1 MHNDP
6 DLRRCLNKRVISFC
20 PPYSEEVAKAQ
31 EWLLTG
37 TGTVPSAR
45 ALACTVDG
53 YARHPGVEALCSW
66 AWTQVPLL
74 KTTPIEL
81 FSTQDLLDLLF
92 FFNRAD
98 RFVENTWEA
107 HASEIDTIVKA
118 IARRVAERKVTD
130 DTAPRP
136 SLNTYWVV
144 PNNFLAGEYPGDKDP
159 GNAREKINRF
169 LEVGVRHFID
179 LTEFGESGLLPY
191 EAILSEECRVAG
203 IPATYQRLPIRDNS
217 VPSDASHLAGI
228 LLTIDRLIRQGG
240 AVYVHCW
247 GGVGRTG
254 LVVACWL
261 QEQGRTPKAALEELS
276 TLWKTTEKGAW
287 RKSPETPEQVDWV
300 KTWPQ
305 RRRSVQ

>member
-1 MHNDP
+1 MNDDP
-6 DLRRCLNKRVISFC
+6 DVRLRAIKRAISFY
-20 PPYSEEVAKAQ
+20 PPISLDVAKAQ

-37 TGTVPSAR
+37 MGTVPSAQ

-53 YARHPGVEALCSW
+53 YARHPGVQALCAW
-66 AWTQVPLL
+66 AWSQLSLL

-98 RFVENTWEA
+98 RFVENTLEA
-107 HASEIDTIVKA
+107 HAKEIDTIIKA
-118 IARRVAERKVTD
+118 IARRVVERKVTD
-130 DTAPRP
+130 DIAPRP
-136 SLNTYWVV
+136 NLKTYWVV
-144 PNNFLAGEYPGDKDP
+144 PHKFLAGEYPGDKDP
-159 GNAREKINRF
+159 GKAREKINRF
-169 LEVGVRHFID
+169 LEAGVRHFID

-191 EAILSEECRVAG
+191 EAILSEESRVTG
-203 IPATYQRLPIRDNS
+203 ITTTYQRLAIRDNS
-217 VPSDASHLAGI
+217 VPSDALHLAEI
-228 LLTIDRLIRQGG
+228 LFAIDRRKRQGE

-261 QEQGRTPKAALEELS
+261 QEHGRTPEAALEELG

-287 RKSPETPEQVDWV
+287 RRSPETPKQVDWV